1 MILFEFFGTYIEHLA
16 RVNEKNRYFYLLLKP
31 FMGKA
36 GYNPI
41 YNPSCSACCVY
52 KNDNGKLTGVQE
64 VEYLQLQTQQT
75 ANGGVAAPLEVVH
88 CIIPNKWAFDDTL
101 VLVVWW

>member
-1 MILFEFFGTYIEHLA
+1 MSKKKKSILLPSLQSHLLA
-16 RVNEKNRYFYLLLKP
+16 KP
-31 FMGKA
+31 VIIPF
-36 GYNPI
+36 I
-41 YNPSCSACCVY
+41 IHLVQLVVY

-88 CIIPNKWAFDDTL
+88 CIIPIQTNGPLMIRLCWL
-101 VLVVWW
+101 CGGSVLFEH